1 MKLII
6 KIRFICKKSKLDFRN
21 RHSSLCVLSFIHFF
35 QLLFDLDSVLISQI
49 VFPKPELKACYCYN
63 RKMMSLLIDALVEL
77 IKFQVLK

>member
-21 RHSSLCVLSFIHFF
+21 GYLSLCVYFLE
-35 QLLFDLDSVLISQI
+35 LLFDLDSVLISQI
-49 VFPKPELKACYCYN
+49 VFPKLELKACYCYN
-63 RKMMSLLIDALVEL
+63 RKLLWLLIDALIEL